1 MSITKRLFLV
11 FTVLISCV
19 GCDQTTKSV
28 AKSYLSETQAV
39 SFLGDSVRLQISK
52 NYGAFLGLGESLP
65 PQWRSG
71 LLSVGVG
78 GILTCLLVYLFLS
91 KRASPVTVVA
101 TALIV
106 AGGFSNLY
114 DRIAYGGYVV
124 DFLNIGIGTF
134 RTGIFNVAD
143 MCIMLGVALLAFGE
157 YFWQLRASNKPLN
170 ARRAERR
177 RAH

>member
-1 MSITKRLFLV
+1 MSIMKRLLLV
-11 FTVLISCV
+11 FTVLVSCV

-28 AKSYLSETQAV
+28 ARSYLSETHAV
-39 SFLGDSVRLQISK
+39 SLLGDSVRLQISK

-65 PQWRSG
+65 PELRAT
-71 LLSVGVG
+71 LLSVGVAAM
-78 GILTCLLVYLFLS
+78 LTCLLIYLFLS
-91 KRASPVTVVA
+91 KRVGTVTLLS
-101 TALIV
+101 TALIA

-114 DRIAYGGYVV
+114 DRIEYGGYVV

-157 YFWQLRASNKPLN
+157 NLWRLN
-170 ARRAERR
+170 SGRERR
-177 RAH
+177 RVR

>member
-1 MSITKRLFLV
+1 MSTTKRLLLLL
-11 FTVLISCV
+11 TVLISCV
-19 GCDQTTKSV
+19 GCDQATKSL
-28 AKSYLSETQAV
+28 AKSHLSETHAV
-39 SFLGDSVRLQISK
+39 SLLGDSVRLQISK

-65 PQWRSG
+65 PEWRSG
-71 LLSVGVG
+71 LLSGGVATM
-78 GILTCLLVYLFLS
+78 LACLLAYLFLS
-91 KRASPVTVVA
+91 KRANPVTLVA
-101 TALIV
+101 TALLV
-106 AGGFSNLY
+106 AGGLTNLY
-114 DRIAYGGYVV
+114 DRIEYGGYVV